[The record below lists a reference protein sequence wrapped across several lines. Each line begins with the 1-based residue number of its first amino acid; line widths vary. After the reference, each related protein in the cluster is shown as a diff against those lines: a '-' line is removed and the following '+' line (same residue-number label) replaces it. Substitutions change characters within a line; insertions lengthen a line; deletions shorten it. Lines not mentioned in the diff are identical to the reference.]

1 MSLWDDIRD
10 EEDSLEID
18 NEETIGNLSSDDEKE
33 VAEALAFEE
42 EYKTSQKEF
51 FIPMLEKARSKDYR
65 VYNGVFKEMYQNCP
79 QLLIPLVNKMFGTNY
94 DLSTPVKRLDKDQPY
109 SGRGV
114 DDKNY
119 MSEKY
124 PDSLF
129 EIEGQYY
136 HIECEVDRDDDI
148 FIRIIHYNLLI
159 SYNNRENFKVEK
171 TENNAKITVTDMP
184 QIHSGVFYI
193 KNHENIGETNLVNVG
208 GFSGNIPCFIVPR
221 NNLDGLIRDNLF
233 LAFPFYMV
241 RYESQLKDKEGI
253 ADIDSIRKDD
263 EKFCEGLRAAVKKGI
278 LTQRD
283 VDKIRQ
289 CTQTVIDHL
298 VADDFDKEVAKA
310 MFKELVD
317 EEKNQ
322 GIEIGEDRKAIEMIK
337 SLMQTTKESFE
348 QVCKMLNV
356 KSEDI
361 IRYKKMI

>member
-1 MSLWDDIRD
+1 MNPYNDIED
-10 EEDSLEID
+10 TKSYKEE
-18 NEETIGNLSSDDEKE
+18 K
-33 VAEALAFEE
+33 
-42 EYKTSQKEF
+42 F
-51 FIPMLEKARSKDYR
+51 FIPMLEKSRSKDYR
-65 VYNGVFKEMYQNCP
+65 VYNGVFKEMYQSCP

-94 DLSTPVKRLDKDQPY
+94 DLSTPIIRLDKDQPY
-109 SGRGV
+109 SGR
-114 DDKNY
+114 DAEDKSY

-148 FIRIIHYNLLI
+148 FIRIIQYNLLI
-159 SYNNRENFKVEK
+159 SYNNREDFKVEK
-171 TENNAKITVTDMP
+171 SENDAKITVTSMP

-322 GIEIGEDRKAIEMIK
+322 GIDRAEIQAIK
-337 SLMQTTKESFE
+337 SLMDKLHKTYEEACEILGYNKEKYRPQF
-348 QVCKMLNV
+348 
-356 KSEDI
+356 
-361 IRYKKMI
+361 RA